1 MNRTRLVIT
10 LSLLFAGC
18 FLALAPP
25 VDAANVHI
33 PDANLRRAINA
44 RLGRS
49 RTAAVPVNDILK
61 ISFLY
66 GRWGGNVRD
75 LTGLEH
81 ATNLRSITLPVDS
94 TVDFTPITGLTK
106 LRSLDLSFS
115 GATDITRLS
124 GLTNL
129 TSLTLQGGITTL
141 TPLSGLTNLTSLSLR
156 GSFTD
161 ITPLSGMTKLTYL
174 SLSGNNFTTLTPL
187 AGMTKLTSLT
197 LGGNGITD
205 ITPLAGMTKLIFLH
219 LRDNSI
225 TNITPLSGMTK
236 MLFLYLSGNSITDI
250 TPLSGL
256 TNLKHLQLYN
266 NQIADVTPLSELT
279 NLTILGLGDNR
290 IADVTPLSGL
300 TKLSGLSLDN
310 NQISDVTPLSALK
323 KLSGLTL
330 DNNQITD
337 VMPLSELGTQL
348 RGLTLQ
354 NNQISEIAPLNALQK
369 LNSLDIRGNP
379 LNVHASKTIKRLEDT
394 GIRYGLKYTPTEGDV
409 PIQNARLRAAINA
422 QLGSERAAA
431 AVVTKTE
438 MESLTT
444 LTSVGTATEKIDD
457 LRGLSYA
464 QNLTRL
470 NMGGNDITDL
480 TPLSGLTKLEYF
492 WFANN
497 KNLTDITPLAN
508 LKELK
513 YLDIWRSKVV
523 DISVIRN
530 FKKLERIQARATGMS
545 DISAAQYT
553 PKFYIFELSWNKIR
567 DLTPILNNPGVTG
580 KWDVLQVEGN
590 PLSYPAIYTQIPA
603 LQARSIKVYF
613 IARTPAVPTK
623 SSGDAQTGTVGTALA
638 KPLTVHV
645 NDTDSY
651 VRPFEGVP
659 ITWSVTGG
667 GGTLSST
674 ETTTDINGRSS
685 VMLTLGSSPGANT
698 VTASQTHNSVT
709 NTLVFTATGTP
720 LVQQQQAEGEEGGG
734 NKPPKED
741 PIGVA
746 RDRYVLLESYA
757 GDKKSDLDYWHTL
770 KLIYEYKI
778 EGIVGDLSAEKRA
791 LRQAV
796 AGKNSYNLLES
807 LLNALDTKKGDEL
820 IKKYYETLDRLDSKH
835 QAYTEA
841 IDAADTAYDN
851 YSELTGGSP
860 ELEKSPRDPTADVY
874 FICHN
879 RKCSVKFYANRIG
892 YPGRKNGWE
901 RWSARIAARAEHTEK
916 CTVDAIP
923 ECDRVKRYYGK
934 CPGGVEEECTT
945 KERHIL
951 PCDNFARCDTKF
963 KQRKNLIGKATGKV
977 DDSPHHCPEKIRG
990 PLNLKVKCGDY
1001 APNTNRFCIR
1011 DSTNETYCQN
1021 KEDHLIT
1028 GDCGHIDIP
1037 RHETKGTGPH
1047 SFNASE
1053 QCTYE
1058 HATKGRCQRIGYYRC
1073 LWYHGGNAIHGHEYA
1088 VESPSQQPSEPAT
1101 LPSTPEPVTRNE
1113 PEPEPVIQPDP
1124 EPEEETTVP
1133 EEPEEETTVPEE
1145 PEEDDDDETSGTT
1158 TPTTPTTSPTED
1170 SDDDDDDDSDDSDDD
1185 DDDSDD
1191 SDDEPAPA
1199 PPAPPPTV
1207 LCGNRWTGAGACI
1220 HNRVTSSVNAH
1231 RTTCSSGHTY
1241 WSCNRTAVQ
1250 WHDTSYLCTR
1260 SGCNQT
1266 YTKCSK
1272 GNGSCRARKPNG
1284 GTYQWHN

>member
-1 MNRTRLVIT
+1 MAVQQQHL
-10 LSLLFAGC
+10 GH
-18 FLALAPP
+18 LALA
-25 VDAANVHI
+25 
-33 PDANLRRAINA
+33 
-44 RLGRS
+44 RL
-49 RTAAVPVNDILK
+49 
-61 ISFLY
+61 
-66 GRWGGNVRD
+66 
-75 LTGLEH
+75 
-81 ATNLRSITLPVDS
+81 
-94 TVDFTPITGLTK
+94 
-106 LRSLDLSFS
+106 
-115 GATDITRLS
+115 
-124 GLTNL
+124 
-129 TSLTLQGGITTL
+129 TTL
-141 TPLSGLTNLTSLSLR
+141 TWLWL
-156 GSFTD
+156 D
-161 ITPLSGMTKLTYL
+161 
-174 SLSGNNFTTLTPL
+174 
-187 AGMTKLTSLT
+187 
-197 LGGNGITD
+197 
-205 ITPLAGMTKLIFLH
+205 H
-219 LRDNSI
+219 
-225 TNITPLSGMTK
+225 
-236 MLFLYLSGNSITDI
+236 
-250 TPLSGL
+250 
-256 TNLKHLQLYN
+256 
-266 NQIADVTPLSELT
+266 
-279 NLTILGLGDNR
+279 NR
-290 IADVTPLSGL
+290 IT
-300 TKLSGLSLDN
+300 
-310 NQISDVTPLSALK
+310 DVTPLSALTN
-323 KLSGLTL
+323 LSRLYLNNNRITDVTPLSALTNL
-330 DNNQITD
+330 SHLYLNNNQIAD
-337 VMPLSELGTQL
+337 VMPLSGLQKRL
-348 RGLTLQ
+348 RRLSLQ
-354 NNQISEIAPLNALQK
+354 NNELSEIAPLNALQT
-369 LNSLDIRGNP
+369 LDRLDIRGNP

-394 GIRYGLKYTPTEGDV
+394 GIRYGLKYTPTENSV
-409 PIQNARLRAAINA
+409 PIPNARLRAAINA
-422 QLGSERAAA
+422 QLGSERAAD

-545 DISAAQYT
+545 DISATQYT

-567 DLTPILNNPGVTG
+567 DLTPIVNNPGVTG

-674 ETTTDINGRSS
+674 ATTTNINGRSS

-698 VTASQTHNSVT
+698 VTASQTHNGVT

-734 NKPPKED
+734 NKPPKEN
-741 PIGVA
+741 PVAVA
-746 RDRYVLLESYA
+746 RDRYVLLEVQV
-757 GDKKSDLDYWHTL
+757 GNKKESLGYWHTL

-778 EGIVGDLSAEKRA
+778 EGVVADLGAEKRA

-796 AGKNSYNLLES
+796 AGNNSYNLLES
-807 LLNALDTKKGDEL
+807 LLNAFDNKKGDEFMS
-820 IKKYYETLDRLDSKH
+820 KYNETLDRLDSEH
-835 QAYTEA
+835 EAYTKA
-841 IDAADTAYDN
+841 VDAADTAYDT

-860 ELEKSPRDPTADVY
+860 ELEKLPRDPTADVY
-874 FICHN
+874 FVCHN
-879 RKCSVKFYANRIG
+879 RKCAVKFYANRIG

-901 RWSARIAARAEHTEK
+901 RWSARVAARVEHTER
-916 CTVDAIP
+916 CTVDALP
-923 ECDRVKRYYGK
+923 EKDCDRVKRYYGK
-934 CPGGVEEECTT
+934 CPRGVAQECPT

-951 PCDNFARCDTKF
+951 PCANFARCDTKF
-963 KQRKNLIGKATGKV
+963 KQRKNLIGQATGEV

-990 PLNLKVKCGDY
+990 PLNLKVKCGDH

-1011 DSTNETYCQN
+1011 GSTHETYCQN

-1053 QCTYE
+1053 RCTYE
-1058 HATKGRCQRIGYYRC
+1058 HATKGPCQRIGYYRC

-1088 VESPSQQPSEPAT
+1088 VESPSQQT
-1101 LPSTPEPVTRNE
+1101 NNPEPITQA
-1113 PEPEPVIQPDP
+1113 PEPEP

-1133 EEPEEETTVPEE
+1133 EVPDEPEEETTVPEVPDE
-1145 PEEDDDDETSGTT
+1145 PEEETTVPEAPEEDDDDETSGTT
-1158 TPTTPTTSPTED
+1158 TPAPSPTED
-1170 SDDDDDDDSDDSDDD
+1170 SGDDSDDSDDSD
-1185 DDDSDD
+1185 DEEDSDD
-1191 SDDEPAPA
+1191 DDDEPAPA
-1199 PPAPPPTV
+1199 PPAPTPEPETEPV

-1231 RTTCSSGHTY
+1231 RAECSAGHSY
-1241 WSCNRTAVQ
+1241 WSCNPNAVK
-1250 WHDTSYLCTR
+1250 WHATSYLCTR

-1266 YTKCSK
+1266 YIKCSK
-1272 GNGSCRARKPNG
+1272 GNGSCRATKPGG